1 MSFFA
6 TLTLNLCGL
15 FKISRCLL
23 LERTHIRKNEIDYD
37 STEEM
42 TLETIKCSDGMCNC
56 IFEDNERF
64 LDLLKHLLFGTLF
77 QWAHI
82 WGLTQCISISAFYNL
97 LAVSCQLYV
106 FFHVHSVHHHEHDV
120 LFFDKILL
128 SIKKKKKKP
137 NPINWD

>member
-15 FKISRCLL
+15 FKILRCLL
-23 LERTHIRKNEIDYD
+23 LERTHTRKNAIDYD

-42 TLETIKCSDGMCNC
+42 SLETIKCSDGMCNNC
-56 IFEDNERF
+56 IFEDNERL

-82 WGLTQCISISAFYNL
+82 WGLTQCILISAFYNL
-97 LAVSCQLYV
+97 LAVS
-106 FFHVHSVHHHEHDV
+106 FS
-120 LFFDKILL
+120 
-128 SIKKKKKKP
+128 S
-137 NPINWD
+137 